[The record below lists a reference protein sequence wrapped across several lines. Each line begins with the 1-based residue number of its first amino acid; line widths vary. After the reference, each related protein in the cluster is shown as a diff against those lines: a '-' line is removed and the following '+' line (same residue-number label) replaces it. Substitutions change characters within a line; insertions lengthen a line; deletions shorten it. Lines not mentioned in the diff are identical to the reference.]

1 MCAQPAAGVQP
12 GLTDEHSW
20 VMPFR
25 QTHIRKSCGPNP
37 SEVCSVGLGD
47 GLGCHFAKS
56 YFESLGVTITGK
68 DAKCNYSLDGLY
80 VEFADGMEVS
90 AGKVTA

>member
-1 MCAQPAAGVQP
+1 M
-12 GLTDEHSW
+12 
-20 VMPFR
+20 
-25 QTHIRKSCGPNP
+25 
-37 SEVCSVGLGD
+37 GLGD